1 MAGKFVGKARR
12 TSLVTTYGVGSL
24 FPTESDSMMIC
35 GLDDWPQG
43 PLVVEPRLAASL
55 GVKDFRSPAAGRKAG
70 DIPVVRFPEW
80 AFCPECR
87 SIAPSWSLAN
97 ESRRCKGC
105 NAKVSPSRFIACCEN
120 GHVED
125 FPYRLWAHHGEYV
138 GPEGHELTFRTR
150 GKSSSL
156 ADVIVGC
163 SCGKARSMFGSF
175 DFTALKEIKGCS
187 GRRPWLPSAEN
198 EACSAPLR
206 TLQRGSSNAWF
217 AETRSAISI
226 PSVRS
231 RARSFA
237 ARKFRDAN
245 PEADAGALASLFMPP
260 EGCTTDDVKAAI
272 LELRAPAASAE
283 RPSQRDLRT
292 EEYRAL
298 VNGLTQGPGTDEFLC
313 SEVDISSAH
322 LPSVI
327 AQVSRVS
334 RLREVRA
341 LAGFSRVTPMTVES
355 EKDQERRRAPLSS
368 STIDWLPALEV
379 LGEGIFI
386 RLDSS
391 RVASW
396 SGSAFA
402 VSRVRSLLEAQDQLS
417 SQSMASA
424 LDVSAKRLVLHSLAH
439 ALIDECSLT
448 AGYPTASLRERLY
461 ADGDQAGILI
471 YTATA
476 DSAGSLGGLA
486 SLSDPHRFGS
496 VLSSALLRASWCT
509 SDPVCLESGPSGVD
523 GLNLAACHACLLLPE
538 TSCEGFNLILDRGT
552 LVGTTESP
560 GAGLLS
566 ELAFGGTKFP
576 ASS

>member
-1 MAGKFVGKARR
+1 MASKFVGQARR

-35 GLDDWPQG
+35 GLDDWPEG
-43 PLVVEPRLAASL
+43 PQVFEPRLAASL
-55 GVKDFRSPAAGRKAG
+55 GVAEFRSPAAGRKAG

-80 AFCPECR
+80 AFCPDCR
-87 SIAPSWSLAN
+87 SLAPHWSLAN
-97 ESRRCKGC
+97 DSRRCKAC
-105 NAKVSPSRFIACCEN
+105 NAKVSPSRFIVCCEN
-120 GHVED
+120 GHIED
-125 FPYRLWAHHGEYV
+125 FPYRSWVHQGEYV
-138 GPEGHELTFRTR
+138 RAEGHDLRFTTR

-156 ADVIVGC
+156 SDVIVEC
-163 SCGKARSMFGSF
+163 SCGQKRSMFGSF
-175 DFTALKEIKGCS
+175 DFTALKDIKGCS
-187 GRRPWLPSAEN
+187 GQRPWLPNAES
-198 EACSAPLR
+198 ESCSGALR

-231 RARSFA
+231 RARAFA
-237 ARKFRDAN
+237 ARKFRDAT
-245 PEADAGALASLFMPP
+245 PTADPVALASMFKPP
-260 EGCTTDDVKAAI
+260 EGCTADDVAAAI
-272 LELRAPAASAE
+272 LELRTPAASGE
-283 RPSQRDLRT
+283 RPSQQDLRA

-298 VNGLTQGPGTDEFLC
+298 VNGLTEGLGTDEFLC
-313 SEVDISSAH
+313 AKVDISSAQ
-322 LPSVI
+322 LPPVI

-355 EKDQERRRAPLSS
+355 DKDQETRRAPLASA
-368 STIDWLPALEV
+368 DVRWLPALEV
-379 LGEGIFI
+379 LGEGIFL
-386 RLDSS
+386 RLDTGQLN
-391 RVASW
+391 AW
-396 SGSAFA
+396 SDSPFA
-402 VSRVRSLLEAQDQLS
+402 VGRVRSLLEAQDQLS
-417 SQSMASA
+417 PQSMASG

-461 ADGDQAGILI
+461 TDGDQSGILI

-486 SLSDPHRFGS
+486 ALSDPHRFAA
-496 VLSSALLRASWCT
+496 VLASALQRASWCT

-538 TSCEGFNLILDRGT
+538 TSCEGFNLVLDRGT
-552 LVGTTESP
+552 LVGTTESA
-560 GAGLLS
+560 GAGLFS
-566 ELAFGGTKFP
+566 ALASGGH
-576 ASS
+576 